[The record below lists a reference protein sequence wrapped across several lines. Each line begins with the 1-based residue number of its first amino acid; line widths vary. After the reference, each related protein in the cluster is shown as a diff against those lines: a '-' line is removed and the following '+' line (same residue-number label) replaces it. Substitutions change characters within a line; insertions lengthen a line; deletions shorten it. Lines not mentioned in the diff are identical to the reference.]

1 MLESLLVIILKKEN
15 TFKRAFKEAFPH
27 TIPVLTGYLFIGIAF
42 GVMFAEK
49 GYNFIWAGVM
59 SLTVYAGSG
68 QYLAVNFFDDTI
80 SLLQVVFLTF
90 MVNIRHVFYGLSLL
104 ERFESAKKFKP
115 YLIFSLT
122 DETYSL
128 YFLTKT
134 PKTVNEGKFLFA
146 LAVLDHSYW
155 IAGSIIG
162 SIAGALIPFDS
173 TGIDFAMTALF
184 LVILTE
190 QWLTNKNHFPA
201 IVGIVCSVICLLI
214 FGKDGF
220 VLPSMICILSI
231 LLAFKKSPINKY
243 EKEKG
248 GADNE

>member
-1 MLESLLVIILKKEN
+1 MIILEKQN
-15 TFKRAFKEAFPH
+15 TFKAAFKAAFPH
-27 TIPVLTGYLFIGIAF
+27 TLPVMTGYLFIGIAF

-49 GYNFIWAGVM
+49 GYNFIWAAIM

-68 QYLAVNFFDDTI
+68 QYLAVNFFDPAV

-90 MVNIRHVFYGLSLL
+90 MVNVRHMFYGLSLL
-104 ERFESAKKFKP
+104 DRFKSAKKFKP

-134 PKTVNEGKFLFA
+134 PQGMNEGKFLFA
-146 LAVLDHSYW
+146 LSILDQSYW
-155 IAGSIIG
+155 IIGSIIG
-162 SIAGALIPFDS
+162 SVAGTLIPFDS

-190 QWLTNKNHFPA
+190 QWLTSKNHFPA
-201 IVGIVCSVICLLI
+201 VVGVVCSVICLLL
-214 FGKDGF
+214 FGKDNF

-231 LLAFKKSPINKY
+231 LLAFKKSPINKHEEDAEA
-243 EKEKG
+243 EKE
-248 GADNE
+248 AARDE

>member
-1 MLESLLVIILKKEN
+1 MIILEKQN
-15 TFKRAFKEAFPH
+15 TFKAAFKAAFPH
-27 TIPVLTGYLFIGIAF
+27 TLPVLTGYLFIGIAF

-49 GYNFIWAGVM
+49 GYNFIWAGIM

-68 QYLAVNFFDDTI
+68 QYLAVNFFDPAV
-80 SLLQVVFLTF
+80 SLLQVVFMTF

-104 ERFESAKKFKP
+104 DRFKSAKKFKP

-134 PKTVNEGKFLFA
+134 PKGMNEGKFLFA
-146 LAVLDHSYW
+146 LAILDHSYW
-155 IAGSIIG
+155 IIGSIIG
-162 SIAGALIPFDS
+162 AVAGTLIPFDS

-190 QWLTNKNHFPA
+190 QWLTSKNHFPA
-201 IVGIVCSVICLLI
+201 IVGIICSVICLLL
-214 FGKDGF
+214 FGKDNF

-231 LLAFKKSPINKY
+231 LLAFKKSPMNKHEEEEKA
-243 EKEKG
+243 EKE
-248 GADNE
+248 ADSNE